1 MYDSRGVVSFRRASP
16 YWSSLWEGLI
26 GSEVRKLTG
35 NVAREESKE
44 ASEALSLLLHFL
56 LKHKPDFVALLSI
69 GISSHLFI
77 QTSIRSL

>member
-44 ASEALSLLLHFL
+44 ASEALSLLL

-69 GISSHLFI
+69 DILSHLFI
-77 QTSIRSL
+77 QTLIRSL